1 MNVGIVSLGCA
12 KNQVDLEE
20 ILYYLKL
27 NGFEIVS
34 DPYLADCI
42 LINTCGFIDSAKKES
57 IDAIL
62 DMAKFD
68 KPIIVSGCLA
78 TRYLDELKKEMPE
91 VSLFLPLED
100 YSKIGEKLSKIFKD
114 KKFVGKIDPTKR
126 VFISPKLEAY
136 LRISDGCDNYCSF
149 CAIPYIRG
157 RFKSVDFE
165 TLKTEIDDLD
175 KSNCRSLTIISQD
188 TSMYG
193 KDIGLTLVDLVKE
206 INKHPNFDFVKL
218 MYLYPDEVSDELI
231 DLFANSTLTPY
242 FDLPVQHFSDHVLR
256 KMARR
261 GTREDIKKLIYK
273 FREKVK
279 DPILRTTVMVG
290 FPGESEEDMDIL
302 LHDIEELEFD
312 HLGCF
317 IYSPEEN
324 TPGSKMKDQ
333 IDEKTKVERY
343 KKVMK
348 LQKKIS
354 YRKNKAR
361 VGKEFKCLI
370 TGYDPSSYSYT
381 GICNIFATD
390 DIDGQLQIFS
400 KEELNVGSLVSVK
413 IVNAF
418 YYDLQGEVTSIIR
431 K

>member
-1 MNVGIVSLGCA
+1 MNIGIISLGCA

-20 ILYYLKL
+20 ILFYLKL
-27 NGFEIVS
+27 NGFETVS
-34 DPYLADCI
+34 DPYLADAI

-100 YSKIGEKLSKIFKD
+100 YSKIGEKLSQLFTD

-136 LRISDGCDNYCSF
+136 LRISDGCNNFCSF
-149 CAIPYIRG
+149 CAIPHIRG
-157 RFKSVDFE
+157 RFKSVPFK
-165 TLKTEIDDLD
+165 TLKTEIENLD
-175 KSNCRSLTIISQD
+175 KEGVRSLSIISQD

-193 KDIGLTLVDLVKE
+193 RDINLNLTDLVKE
-206 INKHPNFDFVKL
+206 IIKHPNFDFVKL
-218 MYLYPDEVSDELI
+218 MYLYPDEVTDDLI
-231 DLFANSTLTPY
+231 HLFKDSNLTPY
-242 FDLPVQHFSDHVLR
+242 FDLPVQHFSDHMLR
-256 KMARR
+256 RMARR
-261 GTREDIKKLIYK
+261 GTRDDIKKLINK
-273 FREKVK
+273 FRTEVN

-290 FPGESEEDMDIL
+290 FPGETDEDFEIL
-302 LHDIEELEFD
+302 LKDIEEIKFD

-317 IYSPEEN
+317 TFSPEEN
-324 TPGSKMKDQ
+324 TPAANMKDQ
-333 IDEKTKVERY
+333 VDEKIKIERY

-354 YRKNKAR
+354 LYKNKER
-361 VGKEFKCLI
+361 INKIYKCLI
-370 TGYDPSSYSYT
+370 TGYDNKSMSYT
-381 GICNIFATD
+381 GITNIFATD
-390 DIDGQLQIFS
+390 DIDGNMQIYS
-400 KEELNVGSLVSVK
+400 KYPLDVGALVEVK

-418 YYDLQGEVTSIIR
+418 YYDLQAEVVSILR